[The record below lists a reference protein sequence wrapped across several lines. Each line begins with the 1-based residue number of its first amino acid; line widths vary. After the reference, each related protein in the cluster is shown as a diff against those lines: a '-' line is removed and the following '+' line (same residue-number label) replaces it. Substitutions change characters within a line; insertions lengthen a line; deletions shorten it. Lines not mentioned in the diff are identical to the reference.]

1 MVGGVSEFH
10 FTPEGYLESMLEEIP
25 DYVEL
30 QAEAARATEDVRATR
45 ILELGVG
52 TGETARRVLEFH
64 PGAQLTGIDSSTEM
78 LARTRQVLPA
88 ADLRTGRLEGPLPE
102 GPFDLVVSCL
112 AAHHLDSAGKAEL
125 FRRVGHVLRPGGRFV
140 LADVVVPERPEDA
153 IIPCTPG
160 FDLPD
165 PVPDQLEWLRAA
177 GFLPWVVW
185 ARRDL
190 AVIAAERVSGSEPLT
205 PAEG

>member
-1 MVGGVSEFH
+1 MPASVVTTMVGGVSEFH

-52 TGETARRVLEFH
+52 TGETARCVLELH
-64 PGAQLTGIDSSTEM
+64 PSAQLTGIDSSAEM
-78 LARTRQVLPA
+78 LARAREILA
-88 ADLRTGRLEGPLPE
+88 EADLRTGRLEEPLPA

-112 AAHHLDSAGKAEL
+112 AVHHLDSAGKAEL
-125 FRRVGHVLRPGGRFV
+125 FRRVGDVLRPGGRFV
-140 LADVVVPERPEDA
+140 LADVVVPDRPEDA
-153 IIPCTPG
+153 IVPCTPG

-165 PVPDQLEWLRAA
+165 PVQDQLEWLRAA
-177 GFLPWVVW
+177 GFLPRVVW

-190 AVIAAERVSGSEPLT
+190 AVIAAEL
-205 PAEG
+205 

>member
-30 QAEAARATEDVRATR
+30 QAEAARATEDVRPTH

-52 TGETARRVLEFH
+52 TGETARRVLELH
-64 PGAQLTGIDSSTEM
+64 PGAHLTGIDSSAEM
-78 LARTRQVLPA
+78 LARAREILLE
-88 ADLRTGRLEGPLPE
+88 ADLRTGRLEDPLPE
-102 GPFDLVVSCL
+102 GSFDLVVSCL
-112 AAHHLDSAGKAEL
+112 AVHHLDSAGKAEL
-125 FRRVGHVLRPGGRFV
+125 FRRVGDVLRPGGRFV

-153 IIPCTPG
+153 IIPCTPD
-160 FDLPD
+160 FDRPD

-177 GFLPWVVW
+177 GFLPRVVW

-190 AVIAAERVSGSEPLT
+190 AVIAAER
-205 PAEG
+205 